1 MNFTEYQQA
10 AARTMAPHTGIRTED
25 CHARLILALGLA
37 GEIGET
43 IDYLKK
49 VEGHGHA
56 FERAK
61 LAEELAD
68 GLWYLAALAT
78 TYGISLDDAARANIE
93 KLTRRYPNGFS
104 QAASRDRAVTQ

>member
-25 CHARLILALGLA
+25 RHARLILALGLVGEA
-37 GEIGET
+37 GEVADI
-43 IDYLKK
+43 IKK

-56 FERAK
+56 LDRAK
-61 LAEELAD
+61 LAEELMD
-68 GLWYLAALAT
+68 LGWYLAAVAT
-78 TYGISLDDAARANIE
+78 TYGISLDDAAQANID
-93 KLTRRYPNGFS
+93 KLTRRYPAGFS